1 MTEEDKELS
10 AWRAEW
16 QALGGKDDLA
26 SKLVARAAKDGRRMR
41 FAAAKEVLAATFSSA
56 VCLWLVQRFHGSAE
70 IAVMT
75 AVILLFNGAWLT
87 HFFSSRADLFTP
99 SGEGVDAFIDLTRK
113 RLATET
119 KWARYARLWT
129 AFMSA
134 ALTPWSVWVFYA
146 HREAYFVAP
155 WRAVVGF
162 GGAAAIFAGVY
173 MVALR
178 KERKLRAQTEAFE
191 SNLAGAELA

>member
-41 FAAAKEVLAATFSSA
+41 FAAAKEVLAAAFSSA
-56 VCLWLVQRFHGSAE
+56 FTLWMVIRSHGKAE
-70 IAVMT
+70 ITVMT

-87 HFFSSRADLFTP
+87 HFFTLRADLFSP
-99 SGEGVDAFIDLTRK
+99 SAEGVDAFIELTRR

-119 KWARYARLWT
+119 RWARFARLWT
-129 AFMSA
+129 VAIGV
-134 ALTPWSVWVFYA
+134 ALTPWSVWFFYT
-146 HREAYFVAP
+146 HRDAYYAEP

-162 GGAAAIFAGVY
+162 GTAAAILVGVY
-173 MVALR
+173 FFTHR